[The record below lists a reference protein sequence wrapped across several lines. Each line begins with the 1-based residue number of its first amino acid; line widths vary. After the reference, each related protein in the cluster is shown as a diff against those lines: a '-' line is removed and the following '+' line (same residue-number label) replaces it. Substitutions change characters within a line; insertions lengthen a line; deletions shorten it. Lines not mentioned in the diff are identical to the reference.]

1 MRAWEK
7 HWYMLRVREMFKG
20 SWHAL
25 LTDIP
30 PRADY
35 G

>member
-1 MRAWEK
+1 
-7 HWYMLRVREMFKG
+7 MLRVREMFKG
-20 SWHAL
+20 SWHTL
-25 LTDIP
+25 LTGIP